1 MQTLEMQNIFS
12 GRSVAYNVFSRVFID
27 TSEAEA
33 DAFYADTLGL
43 MLEIAD
49 SSDNANMQKGASM
62 LRGFIGVNGSIED
75 VLNETREERAKEYTR
90 LFILGKISVPIYESV
105 YTSPQ
110 HLTKQESWEQVKAFY
125 TSNFFRRAQEDRT
138 MEDHIAMELQFVGLM
153 SSRAAAHMEAENF
166 EGAEEAIVAQ
176 LDFLKK
182 HLSCWAFQF
191 CDKVASGEKE
201 LTTKFYPAFA
211 LMLKGFLEDDIAFLS
226 DITE

>member
-1 MQTLEMQNIFS
+1 
-12 GRSVAYNVFSRVFID
+12 
-27 TSEAEA
+27 
-33 DAFYADTLGL
+33 
-43 MLEIAD
+43 
-49 SSDNANMQKGASM
+49 M
-62 LRGFIGVNGSIED
+62 LRGFIGVDGSIED

-166 EGAEEAIVAQ
+166 EGAEEAISPPS
-176 LDFLKK
+176 LIFLRNI
-182 HLSCWAFQF
+182 
-191 CDKVASGEKE
+191 
-201 LTTKFYPAFA
+201 YPA
-211 LMLKGFLEDDIAFLS
+211 GRS
-226 DITE
+226 SSVTR